1 MIDIKIIILLI
12 GLFFIAIGFI
22 NQHIPDTE
30 KQIIYKIVPRN
41 VYDEIFFSLPI
52 VQYSENINKLVNP
65 QFILDDINDYNSLRM
80 DSSNKYDKY
89 DKMTTNRDREAR
101 AKSMETAKMLTTDE
115 PEWKPCSA
123 VATAR

>member
-52 VQYSENINKLVNP
+52 VQYSENMNKLVNP
-65 QFILDDINDYNSLRM
+65 QFILDDTNDYNSLRM
-80 DSSNKYDKY
+80 DSSYLDKY
-89 DKMTTNRDREAR
+89 DEINMTNKTLF
-101 AKSMETAKMLTTDE
+101 K
-115 PEWKPCSA
+115 
-123 VATAR
+123 